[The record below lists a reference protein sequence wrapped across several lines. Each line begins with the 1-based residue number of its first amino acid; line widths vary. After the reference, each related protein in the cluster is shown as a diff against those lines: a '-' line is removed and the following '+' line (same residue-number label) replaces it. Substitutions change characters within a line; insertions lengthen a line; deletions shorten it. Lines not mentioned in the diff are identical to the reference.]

1 MLASGSVVFVLMVVD
16 DRIGVC
22 RREVVSE
29 VDTFVARQVWLNRG
43 LRDGALL
50 ERRS

>member
-1 MLASGSVVFVLMVVD
+1 MLASGSVVVLMVVD

-22 RREVVSE
+22 RREILSE
-29 VDTFVARQVWLNRG
+29 VDTLVARQVWLNRG
-43 LRDGALL
+43 LRDRALL